1 MNLYEFFAGGG
12 MARIGLGPGWKCTFA
27 NDDNHDGAMKTPS
40 YVANFGRGDLIVG
53 DVARLT
59 TSDLPGIADLAWASP
74 PCQDFSLA
82 GDRAGLDG
90 ERSSAVWPFLQ
101 LMQALHAEGRALK
114 IIAIENVDDLAT
126 SNSGADH
133 DALCDALGEAGYR
146 AGAVVID
153 AKLFVPQSRERL
165 FIIAVD
171 ADPSIPAELVADEPT
186 KPFHTSGLIAA
197 SQFQRD
203 PIWWR
208 LPIPPKRNTTF
219 ADIIENTP
227 TGATWNTQAETDQM
241 IAMMSPVNLA
251 KLEEAKLAGRR
262 MVGGL
267 YRRSRG
273 KRAAGTPVS
282 RWEAR
287 FDDVAGCLRMPTG
300 GSSRQTVMI
309 VDGERVRSRLLS
321 PREAAR
327 LMGLPDEYKLP
338 LNYDAAYGLI
348 GDGVCVPVVR
358 FLAAHTLEPI
368 LRRDRQQRLAAE

>member
-1 MNLYEFFAGGG
+1 
-12 MARIGLGPGWKCTFA
+12 
-27 NDDNHDGAMKTPS
+27 
-40 YVANFGRGDLIVG
+40 
-53 DVARLT
+53 
-59 TSDLPGIADLAWASP
+59 
-74 PCQDFSLA
+74 
-82 GDRAGLDG
+82 
-90 ERSSAVWPFLQ
+90 
-101 LMQALHAEGRALK
+101 
-114 IIAIENVDDLAT
+114 
-126 SNSGADH
+126 
-133 DALCDALGEAGYR
+133 
-146 AGAVVID
+146 VVID

-171 ADPSIPAELVADEPT
+171 ADLSIPAELVADEPT

-208 LPIPPKRNTTF
+208 SPIPPKRNTTF

-251 KLEEAKLAGRR
+251 KLEEARWPANGRR
-262 MVGGL
+262 PL
-267 YRRSRG
+267 S
-273 KRAAGTPVS
+273 AP
-282 RWEAR
+282 
-287 FDDVAGCLRMPTG
+287 GCLRMPTG

>member
-1 MNLYEFFAGGG
+1 
-12 MARIGLGPGWKCTFA
+12 
-27 NDDNHDGAMKTPS
+27 
-40 YVANFGRGDLIVG
+40 
-53 DVARLT
+53 
-59 TSDLPGIADLAWASP
+59 
-74 PCQDFSLA
+74 
-82 GDRAGLDG
+82 
-90 ERSSAVWPFLQ
+90 
-101 LMQALHAEGRALK
+101 
-114 IIAIENVDDLAT
+114 
-126 SNSGADH
+126 
-133 DALCDALGEAGYR
+133 
-146 AGAVVID
+146 VVID

-208 LPIPPKRNTTF
+208 SPIPPKRNTTF